1 MTTAAA
7 AAEPAPAGRKIGPL
21 YFHSY
26 VPGRSLGV
34 FFFASFFAIASM
46 NAIGVMQPY
55 IFTEILK
62 IPPNEQGSLAGNLT
76 IIQEIVAFL
85 LLSVVGAVSDRS
97 GRRTVFAAGFIL
109 LAIGYCLYP
118 LAGGKIE
125 LAFFRLF
132 LASGVACI
140 NAMLPAIAND
150 YSMDVSRAKV
160 IAATFILNGLGIAS
174 IPRLLGGLPNTFMGM
189 GFDSVWAGR
198 FTLWCLSAL
207 CLFLAGLLVW
217 GLMPGAPAQA
227 TNARVPLKEQIL
239 TGFKEGKNPRVGLAY
254 VAAFVAR
261 ADLAV
266 VSTFLTLWLTQE
278 GIAQGLST
286 GDAIKKATFF
296 YVIIQVF
303 ALPWAPIWGYI
314 LDRVDRVAGLASAM
328 VVAAIGYSSLAFL
341 DNPIGNGM
349 YIAAAMVAA
358 GEMAAN
364 IASISLIGYEA
375 PERSRGAVIGVF
387 SLCGAVGIAVVAA
400 IGGWLFDNWKPV
412 GPFVYMACSNAF
424 LFCLALAVLF
434 KTGRQAVVKKP
445 AAAVVPH

>member
-1 MTTAAA
+1 
-7 AAEPAPAGRKIGPL
+7 
-21 YFHSY
+21 
-26 VPGRSLGV
+26 
-34 FFFASFFAIASM
+34 
-46 NAIGVMQPY
+46 
-55 IFTEILK
+55 
-62 IPPNEQGSLAGNLT
+62 
-76 IIQEIVAFL
+76 
-85 LLSVVGAVSDRS
+85 
-97 GRRTVFAAGFIL
+97 
-109 LAIGYCLYP
+109 
-118 LAGGKIE
+118 
-125 LAFFRLF
+125 
-132 LASGVACI
+132 
-140 NAMLPAIAND
+140 
-150 YSMDVSRAKV
+150 
-160 IAATFILNGLGIAS
+160 
-174 IPRLLGGLPNTFMGM
+174 
-189 GFDSVWAGR
+189 
-198 FTLWCLSAL
+198 
-207 CLFLAGLLVW
+207 
-217 GLMPGAPAQA
+217 MPGAPAQA

-424 LFCLALAVLF
+424 LFCLALGVLF